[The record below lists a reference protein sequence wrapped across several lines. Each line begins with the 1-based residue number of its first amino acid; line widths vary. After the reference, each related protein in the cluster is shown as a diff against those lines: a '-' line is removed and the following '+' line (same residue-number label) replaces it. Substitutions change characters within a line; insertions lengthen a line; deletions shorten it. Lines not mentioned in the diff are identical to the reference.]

1 MNDDDSRK
9 PSGLP
14 GGADDDAPVSGR
26 REPVFSD
33 FDEDEDFEESDRD
46 TDFASAYEEDE
57 LDDEDYPE
65 PLAEDESPDDTDD
78 WQPVTQSHEWG
89 EEKSAEPGKNP
100 WDVAPAPTPDKET
113 ASQTTPPPP
122 PPLPDPEEDDF
133 APEDPDDDWDDDYD
147 ETDEDDQD
155 YVEEPQE
162 TSQGWPIG
170 LIVVGLVAL
179 VLLTAGGYGV
189 IQQRSATQE
198 EVRQLQAALATAASP
213 AEVAASREALQSL
226 EQRYAQQQASFDAL
240 LLENRRLEDTVAGL
254 ESQLAKQQ
262 AAVAQPVAPKPTAKP
277 VAKPPPP
284 AAKPAPPKPAAK
296 PAVATSGSGDWFVN
310 FSSYS
315 QRSAAESWSR
325 KLQPA
330 AGRAVVAPVSSN
342 GKTLYRVRIV
352 GLNNRAQAEKVAS
365 QLQSAH
371 GVSKLW
377 VGEEK

>member
-14 GGADDDAPVSGR
+14 GGANDDGPERGR

-46 TDFASAYEEDE
+46 TDFASAYEEEE

-65 PLAEDESPDDTDD
+65 PHAEGDNQDDTDD
-78 WQPVTQSHEWG
+78 WQPVTESHEWG
-89 EEKSAEPGKNP
+89 EDSRAEASKNP
-100 WDVAPAPTPDKET
+100 WDVAPAEAPDNMT
-113 ASQTTPPPP
+113 AQQSAPATALSGQV
-122 PPLPDPEEDDF
+122 EEDV
-133 APEDPDDDWDDDYD
+133 APEDSDDDWDDEYD
-147 ETDEDDQD
+147 EAEEDDQD
-155 YVEEPQE
+155 YTDEPRE
-162 TSQGWPIG
+162 AGHGWPLG

-179 VLLTAGGYGV
+179 VLLAAGGYGV

-213 AEVAASREALQSL
+213 TEVAASREALQAM
-226 EQRYAQQQASFDAL
+226 EQRYAEQQASMDAL

-254 ESQLAKQQ
+254 ESQLVKQQ
-262 AAVAQPVAPKPTAKP
+262 AVISQPVAPQ
-277 VAKPPPP
+277 P
-284 AAKPAPPKPAAK
+284 AAKPVIKPKPVAPKSAPAKPAAK
-296 PAVATSGSGDWFVN
+296 ASSGSGDWFVN

-315 QRSAAESWSR
+315 QRSAAESWAK
-325 KLQPA
+325 KLQPST
-330 AGRAVVAPVSSN
+330 GRAVVAPVNSN
-342 GKTLYRVRIV
+342 GKTFYRVRVV
-352 GLNNRAQAEKVAS
+352 GLTDRAQAEKVAS
-365 QLQSAH
+365 QLQSTH

>member
-14 GGADDDAPVSGR
+14 SGANDDAPRTGR

-33 FDEDEDFEESDRD
+33 FSEDEDFEESDRD
-46 TDFASAYEEDE
+46 TDFGSAYEEEE

-65 PLAEDESPDDTDD
+65 PFAEDESPDDTDD
-78 WQPVTQSHEWG
+78 WQPVTQSHERD
-89 EEKSAEPGKNP
+89 EDSPAEASKNP
-100 WDVAPAPTPDKET
+100 WDVTPATTPDDEAALQPT
-113 ASQTTPPPP
+113 P
-122 PPLPDPEEDDF
+122 PPLPPLSAPEEDDF
-133 APEDPDDDWDDDYD
+133 APEDSDDDWDDEYD
-147 ETDEDDQD
+147 EADEDDQD
-155 YVEEPQE
+155 YAEEPQE
-162 TSQGWPIG
+162 AGQSWPLG

-179 VLLTAGGYGV
+179 VLLAAGGYGV

-198 EVRQLQAALATAASP
+198 EIRQLQAALATAASP
-213 AEVAASREALQSL
+213 AEVAASREALQSM
-226 EQRYAQQQASFDAL
+226 EQLYAEQQASIDAL
-240 LLENRRLEDTVAGL
+240 LLENRRLEDTAAGL

-262 AAVAQPVAPKPTAKP
+262 AVVSKPVAPKPAAKP

-284 AAKPAPPKPAAK
+284 AAKPAPAKPAAK
-296 PAVATSGSGDWFVN
+296 PAGASSGSGDWFVN

-315 QRSAAESWSR
+315 QRSAAENWAK
-325 KLQPA
+325 KLKPT
-330 AGRAVVAPVSSN
+330 AGRSVVAPVSSN
-342 GKTLYRVRIV
+342 GKTFYRVRIV
-352 GLNNRAQAEKVAS
+352 ELANRAQAEKVAG